1 MKKSLIINIIVF
13 GIISLV
19 LLLVGGHIAGWDII
33 GFFTSPMFL
42 LIVFGVIVFAMIIV
56 FIYFK
61 GGD

>member
-13 GIISLV
+13 GIISLA
-19 LLLVGGHIAGWDII
+19 LLLVGGYIAGWDIV